1 VIAISL
7 RRLLTLAYSLVSPLH
22 TCEQAAPVAT
32 VGAGHQ
38 APRAIRHYQLNIDE
52 LIGGL
57 QSVRLA

>member
-1 VIAISL
+1 V
-7 RRLLTLAYSLVSPLH
+7 YSLLLALH

-32 VGAGHQ
+32 VGGGHQ
-38 APRAIRHYQLNIDE
+38 ATPAIRHYQLNIDE